1 MIYRSGKGLSSS
13 LLVNSEKPMTQSPTA
28 IVLFSGGL
36 DSILASR
43 LLVEQGVCVRAV
55 KFVTPFFDYG
65 LLARPEAYQQ
75 QVRATYGVEVEVR
88 DVSEKYL
95 ELLRDPPHGFGK
107 NFNPCVDC
115 KILLVSE
122 ARWLLEEF
130 GASFIATGEV
140 LGQRPMSQRQDTLR
154 IIERDSGCEGLLLRP
169 LCAKL
174 LQPTKPELEGLVDRK
189 RLLAFSGRSR
199 TPQMELAARF
209 GIKEYPSPAGGCLLT
224 DPILAARIRRFY
236 EEQARFTPADIRLLL
251 VGRLFRLPHGGLL
264 AMGRNER
271 ENESLEQLVGPED
284 WRLEAADRPGP
295 TAVLRFS
302 SHADD
307 LRAAAGLTAR
317 YGKKKPTGPAE
328 VPVTAKKGDR
338 IEEVTVRPLS
348 DEVFQPWRR

>member
-1 MIYRSGKGLSSS
+1 MSQI
-13 LLVNSEKPMTQSPTA
+13 PTA

-36 DSILASR
+36 DSILSCR
-43 LLVEQGVCVRAV
+43 LLMEQGVRVHAV

-65 LLARPEAYQQ
+65 LLTRQESYKQ
-75 QVRATYGVEVEVR
+75 QVRAKYGIEVHVR
-88 DVSEKYL
+88 DVSDKYL
-95 ELLRDPPHGFGK
+95 VLLRNPPHGFGK

-122 ARWLLEEF
+122 ARRLLEEF

-154 IIERDSGCEGLLLRP
+154 IIERDSGCEELLLRP

-174 LQPTKPELEGLVDRK
+174 LKPTKPEMEGLIDRE

-236 EEQARFTPADIRLLL
+236 EEQPHFTPADIRLLL

-264 AMGRNER
+264 AMGRKEQ
-271 ENESLEQLVGPED
+271 ENEHLEQLIGPED
-284 WRLEAADRPGP
+284 WTIKAADRPGP

-302 SHADD
+302 DHPAD
-307 LRAAAGLTAR
+307 LRSAAGLVTR
-317 YGKKKPTGPAE
+317 YSKKKPDGLAE
-328 VPVTAKKGDR
+328 MPVVAEKGDTTEK
-338 IEEVTVRPLS
+338 ITALPLPDEE
-348 DEVFQPWRR
+348 FQPWRR